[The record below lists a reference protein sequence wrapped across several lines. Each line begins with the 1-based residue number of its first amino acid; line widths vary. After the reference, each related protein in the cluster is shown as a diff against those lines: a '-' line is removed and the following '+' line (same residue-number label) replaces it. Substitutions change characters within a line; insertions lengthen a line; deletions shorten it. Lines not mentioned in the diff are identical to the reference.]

1 MEIHEITECFAGA
14 TSPELAQ
21 KFQRCMDF
29 LGEHK
34 ERADDPEDWFT
45 DAYQELLDQ
54 EPGVGEDI
62 ADVRDSVFERLEAD
76 RDDEESQELFD
87 EALEQWC
94 AERL

>member
-14 TSPELAQ
+14 ISPELA
-21 KFQRCMDF
+21 KKLQRCMVF
-29 LGEHK
+29 LSELK
-34 ERADDPEDWFT
+34 ELADDPEDWFT

-62 ADVRDSVFERLEAD
+62 ADVRDNVFERLDAD

-87 EALEQWC
+87 EAIEQWC
-94 AERL
+94 SERL

>member
-1 MEIHEITECFAGA
+1 MEIHEITECLAGS

-29 LGEHK
+29 LSEQK
-34 ERADDPEDWFT
+34 EQADEPDDWFT

-76 RDDEESQELFD
+76 PEDEESHQLFD

-94 AERL
+94 TETI

>member
-1 MEIHEITECFAGA
+1 MEIHEITECLAGA

-21 KFQRCMDF
+21 KFQRCMVF
-29 LGEHK
+29 LGEQK
-34 ERADDPEDWFT
+34 EQADDPGDWFT

-76 RDDEESQELFD
+76 PEDEESHQLFD

-94 AERL
+94 TERI

>member
-1 MEIHEITECFAGA
+1 MEIHEITECLAGS

-29 LGEHK
+29 LCEQK
-34 ERADDPEDWFT
+34 EQAGDPDDWFT

-62 ADVRDSVFERLEAD
+62 ADVRDSVFERLDAD
-76 RDDEESQELFD
+76 RDDEEAQELFD

>member
-1 MEIHEITECFAGA
+1 MHIHEITECFAGA

-29 LGEHK
+29 LGELK
-34 ERADDPEDWFT
+34 ERAHDPDDWFT
-45 DAYQELLDQ
+45 AAYQELLDQ

-62 ADVRDSVFERLEAD
+62 ADVRESVFERLEVD
-76 RDDEESQELFD
+76 PDDEESQEFFD

-94 AERL
+94 VERL